1 VFKLINYICII
12 KINKTMEEE
21 IKGVFLQ
28 CKLTEQHELQEL
40 VVVKKFLGI
49 KNNTELIRFLIKK
62 EYENIR

>member
-1 VFKLINYICII
+1 
-12 KINKTMEEE
+12 MEEE

-40 VVVKKFLGI
+40 GVVKKFLGI

>member
-1 VFKLINYICII
+1 
-12 KINKTMEEE
+12 MEEE